1 MKKLALLILALV
13 LCVNCL
19 YAAAEDGAVVTDM
32 PVAGLKMVWPKALTE
47 TKGTVVVDGAYDLGG
62 GIYYAYWYYSAA
74 SAEDFQRL
82 MKENPYEL
90 KSDYIFFTF
99 SVAQNQPLSDVVTA
113 LNTQGFEIA
122 EKDMVQLGE
131 LDSWK
136 FYLYMYNSES
146 FAASIDPEYA
156 AEYNTLCGMKDEIAS
171 SFTCSIPFNE
181 YGNLTNQI
189 IRFEGTDLDGNPVSS
204 ETLFARN
211 KVSMVNIW
219 ATWCGPCV
227 GELADLQAIHARN
240 QDKGCSVVG
249 LLVDTDIEEARRLVS
264 ENGITYP
271 IVVVPTDFSMRFP
284 FSAYPTTFYVD
295 SNGTF
300 LETKFTGAYPD
311 MYEDVLTMYLNQQ

>member
-13 LCVNCL
+13 LCSNCL
-19 YAAAEDGAVVTDM
+19 CATAEDGTVVTDM
-32 PVAGLKMVWPKALTE
+32 PVAGLKMVWPKALAE
-47 TKGTVVVDGAYDLGG
+47 TKGTVIADGAYDLGD

-74 SAEDFQRL
+74 SPEDFQRL
-82 MKENPYEL
+82 MKEDPSAL

-99 SVAQNQPLSDVVTA
+99 SVAQDKPLSDVVTA
-113 LNTQGFEIA
+113 LNTQGFELT
-122 EKDMVQLGE
+122 EKDMVQIGE

-136 FYLYMYNSES
+136 FYLYMYGNEN
-146 FAASIDPEYA
+146 FAASIAPEYA
-156 AEYNTLCGMKDEIAS
+156 SEYTALCGMKDEIAS
-171 SFTCSIPFNE
+171 SFTCSVPFNE
-181 YGNLTNQI
+181 YGSLTNRTV
-189 IRFEGTDLDGNPVSS
+189 RFEGTDLDGNPVSS
-204 ETLFARN
+204 ETLFAQN

-227 GELADLQAIHARN
+227 GELSDLQAIHARN

-249 LLVDTDIEEARRLVS
+249 LLIDNDLEEARRLVR

-271 IVVVPTDFSMRFP
+271 VIVVPAEFSMSFP
-284 FSAYPTTFYVD
+284 FSAFPTTFYVN
-295 SNGTF
+295 SSGTF